1 MNQTDLLRCIAE
13 AAYNIGFGAKKHFAT
28 YDITDK
34 VPAVIGFASTA
45 IGIYS
50 LFVDALAKNWVSAT
64 FITLGILGLSIAFYD
79 HKKEHYA
86 EAGAKLTE
94 IFSRLKRLYFEA
106 KSAVDAD
113 LPRLQSELE
122 ALEKEAAAYG
132 ISDQILFS
140 GWFAHY
146 KFFWEQQIEWVDE
159 QKHFRFWRDKIPLSL
174 IVSVVLL
181 IAAVI
186 ASIINS

>member
-1 MNQTDLLRCIAE
+1 MNRTDLLRCIAE

-50 LFVDALAKNWVSAT
+50 LFVDVLAKNWVSAT
-64 FITLGILGLSIAFYD
+64 FIVLGILGLSIAFYD
-79 HKKEHYA
+79 HKKERYA

-94 IFSRLKRLYFEA
+94 IFSRLKRLYFET
-106 KSAVDAD
+106 KSAAD
-113 LPRLQSELE
+113 TDLTRLQSQLE
-122 ALEKEAAAYG
+122 ALENEAAAHS

-146 KFFWEQQIEWVDE
+146 KFFWEQQIEWIDE
-159 QKHFRFWRDKIPLSL
+159 QKRFRFWRDKLPLSF
-174 IVSVVLL
+174 IVSGILFVATI
-181 IAAVI
+181 IAL
-186 ASIINS
+186 NLTP